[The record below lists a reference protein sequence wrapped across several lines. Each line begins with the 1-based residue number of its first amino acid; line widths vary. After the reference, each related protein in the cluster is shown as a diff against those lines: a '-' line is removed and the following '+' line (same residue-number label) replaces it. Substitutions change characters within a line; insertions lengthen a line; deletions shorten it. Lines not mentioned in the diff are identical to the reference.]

1 LTNYFGRFRHVRHGV
16 KIARSRIGRFPP
28 IVLKNSKICHVKIPA
43 KFGRERFC
51 SFSTAK
57 NWLRRFLTDYS

>member
-1 LTNYFGRFRHVRHGV
+1 MRKSGGRRKG
-16 KIARSRIGRFPP
+16 KDAP
-28 IVLKNSKICHVKIPA
+28 ILLKNSKICHVKIPA
-43 KFGRERFC
+43 EFGRERFY